1 MERIYNDGPRPWT
14 PESLT
19 DARSLQLSV
28 TTEFISALVI
38 TTACL
43 KYHRPLTCNLQS
55 EAKDIVDAVKEV
67 NSLTSTLQ
75 NVREHVDSHHSTWFT
90 EIEKMCTEV
99 GTEVSTPRRC
109 GRQTHRSNV
118 PAETQNDYFK

>member
-1 MERIYNDGPRPWT
+1 M
-14 PESLT
+14 
-19 DARSLQLSV
+19 
-28 TTEFISALVI
+28 EFISALVI

-43 KYHRPLTCNLQS
+43 KYLRVLTCNLQS

-90 EIEKMCTEV
+90 EIEKMCV
-99 GTEVSTPRRC
+99 QIHQ
-109 GRQTHRSNV
+109 GRINFSC
-118 PAETQNDYFK
+118 